1 MPHQRSVTR
10 VLAGVFIGLALVLCA
25 STGLGQSIGKSK
37 VYRVSLEKVEL
48 YLDTAAATGVPGSV
62 TARPGLAKA
71 ELRLGLADMQLA
83 SEELRMMGYAKA
95 AIVPA
100 FCPVGWY
107 HMHLGGC
114 PREALAACTTI
125 CWAHP
130 DCGATMSWTP
140 GRLLCT
146 DECNCF
152 PDGS

>member
-1 MPHQRSVTR
+1 MRLRRSL
-10 VLAGVFIGLALVLCA
+10 VLASVLVVLCGSNSLA
-25 STGLGQSIGKSK
+25 QSVGKSK
-37 VYRVSLEKVEL
+37 VYRVSVEKVEL
-48 YLDTAAATGVPGSV
+48 YLETAGSLGLAGSI

-71 ELRLGLADMQLA
+71 ELRLGLGDMNLA
-83 SEELRMMGYAKA
+83 AEEIRMAGYTKA

-100 FCPVGWY
+100 FCPVGWF

-114 PREALAACTTI
+114 PREAFAACTAI

-140 GRLLCT
+140 GALLCT

-152 PDGS
+152 PDDN